1 MIDNKIVQN
10 KVIIGGVN
18 KSDPN
23 FDYYMTELAQLS
35 AANNMEVVGRVDQNL
50 ERLVAATYFGSGKVV
65 EIETLAQEVE
75 ATHLVLNDELTPT
88 QIRNLEKETKLQVVD
103 RTELILEIF
112 SNRAKTKQARL
123 QVTLARLQ
131 YEMPRLH
138 TAENSGLDQQRGSGT
153 GGAGGGGL
161 ANRGSGETK
170 LELNRRTLGKQIA
183 MIKDELKEISR
194 SEATRRKE
202 RNESSLPQVALV
214 GYTNAGKST
223 TMNGLLQLFGQGE
236 DPEKKAKKQVFE
248 KDMLFATLDTSV
260 RRIDLS
266 SNFSFLLSD
275 TVGFISKLPHKLV
288 ASFKATLQEV
298 EDADLLIHVVDVS
311 DENHKEM
318 IQTTNEVLKELGVE
332 NTPTII
338 AYNKADKTEL
348 KFPSIDGNDI
358 FYSARDE
365 ESMKLLSD
373 LITKKVFSDY
383 QVRTLKLPLTA
394 GKDLAYLHAKAE
406 ILSEDYTEEG
416 ITIEARLSPADRQR
430 FADVS
435 VSAKED

>member
-88 QIRNLEKETKLQVVD
+88 QIRNLEKETKLHVVD

-298 EDADLLIHVVDVS
+298 EDADLLIHVVDFS
-311 DENHKEM
+311 DPNYQDM
-318 IQTTNEVLKELGVE
+318 IDTTNEVLKEIGIYE
-332 NTPTII
+332 TPTLM
-338 AYNKADKTEL
+338 AFNKADQTSFGYPGLNGED
-348 KFPSIDGNDI
+348 FY
-358 FYSARDE
+358 YSARDPKSIE
-365 ESMKLLSD
+365 MLSG
-373 LITKKVFSDY
+373 LITDRIFSEY
-383 QVRTLKLPLTA
+383 REVNLKLPLDQ
-394 GKDLAYLHAKAE
+394 GKLLSYLHEKAE
-406 ILSEDYTEEG
+406 IISQDYQTEG
-416 ITIEARLSPADRQR
+416 IFMTVKLNP
-430 FADVS
+430 
-435 VSAKED
+435 EDLIKVEKFIV